1 MNDEPKQPIKYCTPS
16 LEDANATCDECGT
29 LGAFT
34 FEGVKLCLRCYSEKG
49 SCCPEFG
56 KDDLW
61 KDRDAGNNPNP
72 QTG

>member
-1 MNDEPKQPIKYCTPS
+1 MNHEPESS
-16 LEDANATCDECGT
+16 LGSCAPPVKDANATCDECGE

-34 FEGVKLCLRCYSEKG
+34 FTGVKLCLRCYSERG

-61 KDRDAGNNPNP
+61 KDRVAEL
-72 QTG
+72 